1 MLRRILAFV
10 FKYIIKI
17 RIFLYDKG
25 IFKKVRIPV
34 KVISVGNISV
44 GGAGKTPLSIWIT
57 QELSERGL
65 KTALLEKGYK
75 SPLKRDEIL
84 ILDPEIKR
92 PRTDIIGDEAS
103 MALRNLR
110 TGSLLCVS
118 KSKSNGALE
127 LSKQISD
134 LKYIVVDDGF
144 QHLRL
149 ERQLDIVLMSKSM
162 AFKDKMIPTGR
173 LREPYDSLK
182 RANVL
187 LFTKTDGIDD
197 EGKKGLVKKAL
208 EFNPSLKI
216 FFATTK
222 LLSTASFNNK
232 KILPVSSVADYKF
245 LHSKLKEAGG
255 LFSEYIAYPDHYTY
269 NSHNI
274 DHIVSTFK
282 KGEMDFVVYTSKD
295 AVKIKDMLDNRGIP
309 SIEVWYEHL
318 IENEEEFLKLCMA

>member
-1 MLRRILAFV
+1 MLRRVLAFI
-10 FKYIIKI
+10 FKYIIKL
-17 RIFLYDKG
+17 RVLFYDKG
-25 IFKKVRIPV
+25 IFKKVKVPV

-57 QELSERGL
+57 QKLSERGL

-75 SPLKRDEIL
+75 SPLKKDEIL
-84 ILDPEIKR
+84 ILDPNIKK
-92 PRTDIIGDEAS
+92 PRTDIIGDEAA
-103 MALRNLR
+103 MALRNLKAD
-110 TGSLLCVS
+110 SLLCVS

-127 LSKQISD
+127 LYKQVSD

-149 ERQLDIVLMSKSM
+149 ERQLDIVLMSKNM
-162 AFKDKMIPTGR
+162 AFKDKMIPMGR

-182 RANVL
+182 RADIL
-187 LFTKTDGIDD
+187 LLTKTDGIDD
-197 EGKKGLVKKAL
+197 VDKKDLLERAL
-208 EFNPSLKI
+208 AFNPSLKV

-232 KILPVSSVADYKF
+232 KILPVSSVSDYKF

-255 LFSEYIAYPDHYTY
+255 LFSEYIAYPDHYAY

-274 DHIVSTFK
+274 EHIVSTFN
-282 KGEMDFVVYTSKD
+282 KGGMDFIVYTSKD
-295 AVKIKDMLDNRGIP
+295 AVKIKDILDNKGIP

-318 IENEEEFLKLCMA
+318 IEGKEEFLKLCMA